1 MSVENAIKTLEA
13 LRARCCPFGFVS
25 YKELDDL
32 VHELDGMAPYPKE
45 GLERFVLKT
54 MCIGMG
60 ADESEVCSATDDEL
74 RIILKE
80 ICKLT

>member
-1 MSVENAIKTLEA
+1 MSVENAIKTLKT
-13 LRARCCPFGFVS
+13 LRARCCPFVFVN

-32 VHELDGMAPYPKE
+32 VHELDGMAPCPKE
-45 GLERFVLKT
+45 DLERFVLRT

-74 RIILKE
+74 ITLLRRGLAGR
-80 ICKLT
+80 

>member
-1 MSVENAIKTLEA
+1 MSVENAIETLKT
-13 LRARCCPFGFVS
+13 LRARCFPFVVVN

-32 VHELDGMAPYPKE
+32 IHELE
-45 GLERFVLKT
+45 GTSLCPNKDFERFILRT

-60 ADESEVCSATDDEL
+60 ADENEVCSATDGEL